1 MRPALCA
8 DLALT
13 NPRTPSPPPPPPPP
27 PCRRRR
33 PGSGASRL
41 EPRRFTRVV
50 FNYLFFSVSRV
61 TPRHQVI
68 MSLHGAR
75 SSAAACS
82 LASLWPG
89 PPAAAI
95 FPLAPNAET
104 PTRGA
109 RPAVRARC
117 VPVSPRTIFRGRA
130 LHAFTLG
137 PPLTPS
143 RALLT
148 GVCVSSQALQRR
160 AAHAC
165 PVSRSRNAS
174 NGSTWYTG
182 YRIQHIVPSGVRAFA
197 LAPAGKKSC
206 RDTPG
211 TLAAGC
217 HAENFPVRRLRPRG
231 PPAAPGRE
239 CSVAS
244 GGRL

>member
-182 YRIQHIVPSGVRAFA
+182 YSTVGRTGICPRSRGQKVVSGYPRNIGSRMSCRKLSRSA
-197 LAPAGKKSC
+197 APASG
-206 RDTPG
+206 
-211 TLAAGC
+211 
-217 HAENFPVRRLRPRG
+217 
-231 PPAAPGRE
+231 APGSPRE
-239 CSVAS
+239 GV
-244 GGRL
+244 

>member
-13 NPRTPSPPPPPPPP
+13 NPRTPSPPPPPPPPP

-50 FNYLFFSVSRV
+50 FDYLFFSVSRV
-61 TPRHQVI
+61 TPRHQVT

-109 RPAVRARC
+109 RPAVRASVRPC
-117 VPVSPRTIFRGRA
+117 FATGDLPGPGPSCFHAGATFDTKSGALDRRVRLVAGSPTPCCPRLSRQPVAQCIKREHLVHGISDTA
-130 LHAFTLG
+130 
-137 PPLTPS
+137 
-143 RALLT
+143 
-148 GVCVSSQALQRR
+148 
-160 AAHAC
+160 
-165 PVSRSRNAS
+165 
-174 NGSTWYTG
+174 
-182 YRIQHIVPSGVRAFA
+182 YRM
-197 LAPAGKKSC
+197 
-206 RDTPG
+206 
-211 TLAAGC
+211 
-217 HAENFPVRRLRPRG
+217 
-231 PPAAPGRE
+231 
-239 CSVAS
+239 
-244 GGRL
+244 